1 MTGALDGDALA
12 ADLVVTVS
20 IVNASGQGKA
30 TTGMDFETV
39 ENFTLTPVDDIFDET
54 VVIGGSARGLA
65 GTNTEVTITNNDPP
79 GYPITV
85 DAPQAVDEDAGT
97 VTDFVSRPVIHQK
110 NRNEYPTLTP
120 RPTSGAKSLMNDM
133 WFR

>member
-1 MTGALDGDALA
+1 MTGTLDGDALA
-12 ADLVVTVS
+12 AYLVVTVS

-65 GTNTEVTITNNDPP
+65 AQPHAAPGVEPDEPAVALNEGNQGTLLNNW
-79 GYPITV
+79 
-85 DAPQAVDEDAGT
+85 
-97 VTDFVSRPVIHQK
+97 
-110 NRNEYPTLTP
+110 NRL
-120 RPTSGAKSLMNDM
+120 DW
-133 WFR
+133 WFCNPLAMRVLEEFT